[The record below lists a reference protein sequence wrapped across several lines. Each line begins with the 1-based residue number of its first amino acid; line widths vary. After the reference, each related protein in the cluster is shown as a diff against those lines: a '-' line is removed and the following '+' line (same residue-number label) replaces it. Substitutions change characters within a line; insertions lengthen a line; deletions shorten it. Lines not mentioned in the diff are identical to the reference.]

1 MNPTRQFKISFVIL
15 VFSLTVISCSY
26 QFEEPPF
33 NASQLVDITE
43 TKFGEELLS
52 VLKDIPDTDQTTDIK
67 EGLDDDSLV
76 LEVSEDFLVQ
86 QQFDEEKNA
95 WNLTV
100 ITKNNHHMMFC
111 SLMQEE
117 DDGEVT
123 IKFPENVE
131 SKKDEAGEIWL
142 WGDKVAVAEFALEL
156 SLSSPK
162 LCVAIPYQDA
172 SKITTEGPVGKIVE
186 VIKEIVIEKE
196 VVKEVPVEVIVE
208 KEVVKEVLVEV
219 IVEKE
224 VVKEVLV
231 EVPVEVIV
239 EKEVV
244 KEVPVEASGSCN
256 NRDSVSALTGATNS
270 LMLFGPLLL
279 IAGYRGY
286 RKRNK

>member
-1 MNPTRQFKISFVIL
+1 MRPTRPFKISFVIL
-15 VFSLTVISCSY
+15 LFSLTVTSCSY

-33 NASQLVDITE
+33 NDSQLVDITE

-86 QQFDEEKNA
+86 QQFDKEKNA

-117 DDGEVT
+117 DDGGMA

-131 SKKDEAGEIWL
+131 SKKDEEGEIWL
-142 WGDKVAVAEFALEL
+142 WGNEVAVAEFALEL

-172 SKITTEGPVGKIVE
+172 SKIATEGPVGKIVE

-196 VVKEVPVEVIVE
+196 VPVEVIVE
-208 KEVVKEVLVEV
+208 KEVVKE
-219 IVEKE
+219 I
-224 VVKEVLV
+224 LV

-239 EKEVV
+239 EKEVI

-256 NRDSVSALTGATNS
+256 NRDSVSAFTGATNS